1 MRGVLVIAMLA
12 PMLAPALARAEPDEQ
27 AHAAADAI
35 VVAPF
40 GDWMHEAGAGGGAA
54 VRVDVPTGAYTTITA
69 RVGAIAH
76 APVDD
81 AGMRVGL
88 VELPLGGGARYYVTE
103 PRRVRAFL
111 AGDVGVVVRRTSVS
125 AAGATDVE
133 WKIVFGS
140 SLGAGVVVDRWEL
153 GAAIWLPDLAHVEHA
168 AAAMITAG
176 ATFASW

>member
-1 MRGVLVIAMLA
+1 MRAALAIAILV
-12 PMLAPALARAEPDEQ
+12 PAIARAEPDVQ
-27 AHAAADAI
+27 GSAAADAV

-40 GDWMHEAGAGGGAA
+40 GDWARQAGVGGGAL
-54 VRVDVPTGAYTTITA
+54 VRVDVPISAYTTITA
-69 RVGAIAH
+69 RAGAIAH
-76 APVDD
+76 ATADD

-88 VELPLGGGARYYVTE
+88 DELPLGGGARYFVTE

-111 AGDVGVVVRRTSVS
+111 AGDVGVVVRRTALG

-168 AAAMITAG
+168 AAAMVTAG